1 MIGWGSN
8 GTYGIDRTERQIFDT
23 NIDNVAIV
31 SPMMEIAT
39 PIKPFPS
46 FQSIE
51 INLVRNLLAG
61 QEIKVYARTAFDKPF
76 TFLQSFTTT
85 TWTDRLSALKVV
97 KNPLGN
103 SQFVQIMVQMSTT
116 SPNESW
122 TPEIRTIIV
131 S

>member
-1 MIGWGSN
+1 
-8 GTYGIDRTERQIFDT
+8 
-23 NIDNVAIV
+23 
-31 SPMMEIAT
+31 MMEIAT

-61 QEIKVYARTAFDKPF
+61 QEIRVYARTAFDKPF

-103 SQFVQIMVQMSTT
+103 SQFVQVMVQMSST
-116 SPNESW
+116 SPSESW